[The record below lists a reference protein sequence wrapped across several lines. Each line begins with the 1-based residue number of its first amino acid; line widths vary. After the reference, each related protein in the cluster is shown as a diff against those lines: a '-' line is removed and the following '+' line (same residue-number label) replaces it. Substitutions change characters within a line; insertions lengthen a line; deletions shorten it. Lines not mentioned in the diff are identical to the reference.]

1 MSKRY
6 EDEIN
11 FKPENLKIITDES
24 AHNLFENPIYHP
36 IIQALRYKYLT
47 ISELEKEYNR
57 IVKEEIAKAI
67 KEKINFEIY
76 YADKGIPDPDQRN
89 YEVSYQKIRDKG
101 FETVISLEKGIN
113 ELING
118 FQMLSMK
125 NPYSNVSG

>member
-11 FKPENLKIITDES
+11 FKPAKMKIITDES

-57 IVKEEIAKAI
+57 IVEDEIAKHYTNPKER
-67 KEKINFEIY
+67 KEKLSS
-76 YADKGIPDPDQRN
+76 ATRKG
-89 YEVSYQKIRDKG
+89 
-101 FETVISLEKGIN
+101 
-113 ELING
+113 
-118 FQMLSMK
+118 
-125 NPYSNVSG
+125 